1 MTPEQ
6 MDEKLSSLTRYST
19 TDRQYDDPPNK
30 LANKQTK
37 PNRSGSP
44 RLTLTF
50 EAKPELDPV
59 YIDSYA
65 LTFKITRDSD
75 DPQKKPCI
83 IHWDPVQDGVGQ
95 SGIIILHHES
105 NTELRP
111 IQVDPGQL
119 PAKQLHPRDVSAS
132 DPCFKQLTP
141 GDTVSWEVVLPSVYF
156 DLFIEDHLY
165 EIFWPGGQI
174 PFWDWGTVAE
184 YNGQLVPKF
193 PAVVLPGGQ
202 HQPLEIINI
211 ESDIE
216 DDRASGPS
224 PRPLSPSARV
234 SDAPVFSVSVAGP
247 ATLSMK
253 DRNVPGRLRYPVT
266 VTVTY
271 EAAPDILEDRKP
283 VIFHTFI
290 FKDMDNRNNGFRLY
304 VGGKD
309 GWSPHE
315 LNGLLTHHLYRF
327 CFPDPF
333 HVGHSQDRFRVLRP
347 GESCSLTREVSDFPK
362 NAAPGDV
369 FRYGYKG
376 GKLDWWNWG
385 NFEDYEDTVV
395 WIYGRVTDPK
405 DNEGRSGII
414 IPASNLIEFTIVE

>member
-1 MTPEQ
+1 
-6 MDEKLSSLTRYST
+6 MDEKLTSLTRYSAA
-19 TDRQYDDPPNK
+19 DRQ
-30 LANKQTK
+30 
-37 PNRSGSP
+37 SGSP

-59 YIDSYA
+59 YTDSYS

-75 DPQKKPCI
+75 DPQKEPCI
-83 IHWDPVQDGVGQ
+83 IHWDPVEDGFSQ

-105 NTELRP
+105 NEELRP
-111 IQVDPGQL
+111 IQVEPSQL
-119 PAKQLHPRDVSAS
+119 PAKQFHPRDVPAS

-141 GDTVSWEVVLPSVYF
+141 GDTVSWEMALPSVYF
-156 DLFIEDHLY
+156 DSFIEDHLY

-174 PFWDWGTVAE
+174 SLWDWGTLVE
-184 YNGQLVPKF
+184 HNDQLVPKF
-193 PAVVLPGGQ
+193 PAMVLPGGQ
-202 HQPLEIINI
+202 HQSLEIINI

-216 DDRASGPS
+216 DDIASGPS

-247 ATLSMK
+247 ARLSMK
-253 DRNVPGRLRYPVT
+253 DRNVSGGLCYPVT

-271 EAAPDILEDRKP
+271 NAAPDPLEEKP

-290 FKDMDNRNNGFRLY
+290 FKDIDNRNNGFRLY

-309 GWSPHE
+309 GWRPHE

-333 HVGHSQDRFRVLRP
+333 HVGHSQDRFRTLRP

-376 GKLDWWNWG
+376 GKLDWWDWG
-385 NFEDYEDTVV
+385 NFGDHEDTVV
-395 WIYGRVTDPK
+395 WIYGGVTDPK
-405 DNEGRSGII
+405 DNEGRPGIM

>member
-1 MTPEQ
+1 M
-6 MDEKLSSLTRYST
+6 
-19 TDRQYDDPPNK
+19 
-30 LANKQTK
+30 
-37 PNRSGSP
+37 
-44 RLTLTF
+44 
-50 EAKPELDPV
+50 
-59 YIDSYA
+59 
-65 LTFKITRDSD
+65 TFKITRDSD
-75 DPQKKPCI
+75 DPQREPCI
-83 IHWDPVQDGVGQ
+83 IHWDPVEDGFGQ
-95 SGIIILHHES
+95 SGIMILHHES
-105 NTELRP
+105 NEIQP
-111 IQVDPGQL
+111 IQVEPGQL
-119 PAKQLHPRDVSAS
+119 SAKQLHPRGVSAS
-132 DPCFKQLTP
+132 DPCFQQLTP
-141 GDTVSWEVVLPSVYF
+141 GDTVSWEVVLPSIYL
-156 DLFIEDHLY
+156 DSFIEDHLY

-174 PFWDWGTVAE
+174 PLWNWGTLAE
-184 YNGQLVPKF
+184 HNDQLVPKF
-193 PAVVLPGGQ
+193 PAAVLPGGP
-202 HQPLEIINI
+202 HQSLEIINI

-216 DDRASGPS
+216 DEIATGPS

-253 DRNVPGRLRYPVT
+253 DRNVSGRLRYPVT

-271 EAAPDILEDRKP
+271 DTAPGPSDDGKP

-290 FKDMDNRNNGFRLY
+290 FEDMDNRNDGFRLY

-315 LNGLLTHHLYRF
+315 LSGLLTHHLYRF
-327 CFPDPF
+327 FFPDPF
-333 HVGHSQDRFRVLRP
+333 HVGHSQDRFRTLRP

-385 NFEDYEDTVV
+385 DFEDHEDTVV

-405 DNEGRSGII
+405 DNEGRPGII

>member
-1 MTPEQ
+1 

-19 TDRQYDDPPNK
+19 IDRQ
-30 LANKQTK
+30 
-37 PNRSGSP
+37 SGSP

-59 YIDSYA
+59 YTDYYS

-75 DPQKKPCI
+75 DPQKEPCI
-83 IHWDPVQDGVGQ
+83 IHWDPVEDGFSQ

-105 NTELRP
+105 NEELRP
-111 IQVDPGQL
+111 IQAEPSQL
-119 PAKQLHPRDVSAS
+119 PAKQFHPRDVPAS
-132 DPCFKQLTP
+132 DPCLKQLTP
-141 GDTVSWEVVLPSVYF
+141 GDTVSWEMALPSVYF
-156 DLFIEDHLY
+156 DSFIEDHSY

-174 PFWDWGTVAE
+174 SLWDWGTLAE
-184 YNGQLVPKF
+184 HNHQLVPKF

-202 HQPLEIINI
+202 HQSLEIINI

-216 DDRASGPS
+216 DDIASGPS

-247 ATLSMK
+247 ARLSMT
-253 DRNVPGRLRYPVT
+253 DRNVSGGLRYPVT

-271 EAAPDILEDRKP
+271 HAAPDPLEEKP

-333 HVGHSQDRFRVLRP
+333 HVGHSQGRFRTLRP

-376 GKLDWWNWG
+376 GKLDWWDWG
-385 NFEDYEDTVV
+385 NFEDHEDTVV
-395 WIYGRVTDPK
+395 WIYGGVTDPK
-405 DNEGRSGII
+405 DNEGRPGIM

>member
-1 MTPEQ
+1 M
-6 MDEKLSSLTRYST
+6 
-19 TDRQYDDPPNK
+19 
-30 LANKQTK
+30 
-37 PNRSGSP
+37 
-44 RLTLTF
+44 
-50 EAKPELDPV
+50 
-59 YIDSYA
+59 
-65 LTFKITRDSD
+65 
-75 DPQKKPCI
+75 
-83 IHWDPVQDGVGQ
+83 
-95 SGIIILHHES
+95 ILHHES
-105 NTELRP
+105 KELRP
-111 IQVDPGQL
+111 IQVKPDQL
-119 PAKQLHPRDVSAS
+119 PAKQLHPRDVLSS

-141 GDTVSWEVVLPSVYF
+141 GDSVSWEVALPSVYF
-156 DLFIEDHLY
+156 DSFIEEHLY

-174 PFWDWGTVAE
+174 PLWDWGTLAE
-184 YNGQLVPKF
+184 HNDQLVPKF

-202 HQPLEIINI
+202 HQSLEIINI

-216 DDRASGPS
+216 DDIASGPS

-253 DRNVPGRLRYPVT
+253 DRNVAGRLRYPVT

-271 EAAPDILEDRKP
+271 NAAPDLFDKENS

-327 CFPDPF
+327 SFPDPF
-333 HVGHSQDRFRVLRP
+333 QVGHSQDRFRVLRP

-376 GKLDWWNWG
+376 GQLDWWDWG
-385 NFEDYEDTVV
+385 NFEDHKDTVV
-395 WIYGRVTDPK
+395 WIYGVVTDPK
-405 DNEGRSGII
+405 DNEGRPGIM